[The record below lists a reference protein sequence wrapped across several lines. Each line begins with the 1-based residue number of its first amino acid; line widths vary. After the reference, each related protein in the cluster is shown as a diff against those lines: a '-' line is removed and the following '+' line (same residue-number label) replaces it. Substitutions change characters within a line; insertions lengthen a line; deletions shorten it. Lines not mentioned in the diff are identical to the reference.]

1 MLLRKFFK
9 YPLALC
15 FQISFGL
22 MSLIF
27 LPLDGV
33 QFIKT
38 SKGKNKWQLEWLGV
52 VFCMVYR
59 NFRKGLGWY
68 QVLEPSVAVEALQFW
83 WLGTTSLF
91 NGEVWAES
99 IGGGDPMWV
108 GNPGSFFIT
117 RCCGPVGQTVDLL
130 LVAKFPPSSTG
141 RTLGFDPCSSAFWS
155 RRATTEL
162 PRNS

>member
-1 MLLRKFFK
+1 MDMFAKFNMRVK
-9 YPLALC
+9 YPTPPLLD
-15 FQISFGL
+15 
-22 MSLIF
+22 LIF
-27 LPLDGV
+27 LPLDGRP
-33 QFIKT
+33 KYTT
-38 SKGKNKWQLEWLGV
+38 SKGENNWQPEWLGV
-52 VFCMVYR
+52 IFCMVYR

-155 RRATTEL
+155 WRATTEL